1 MRAASTL
8 FHEPAAGTEALFRK
22 WNRPFRDGH
31 HSGLGRAG
39 GTTLNVV
46 ENSIRGK
53 MTCAD

>member
-8 FHEPAAGTEALFRK
+8 FHEPVAGTEALFRK

-31 HSGLGRAG
+31 HSVLGRAG
-39 GTTLNVV
+39 GTTVNAV

-53 MTCAD
+53 MTSAD